1 MSALL
6 GLIVVA
12 MAATFAYRAWRR
24 DRLQQARARSTK
36 RTRRRA
42 STDVFDDQ
50 TTAQRVAEFVR
61 LARRADKRGDVDD
74 ARILYQKAAY
84 GFGSLDPEQ
93 IDALRAEVA
102 DFALRDPLYRKGVD
116 LIRDYL
122 IVHPGTLQSELG
134 RQTGANREVFS
145 YLAYYAEANGE
156 IKRVRQGRSYR
167 LYLPEQS
174 VPPPST
180 KQRPRRNR
188 RSEAAKTQELSADRS
203 GKSDRS

>member
-36 RTRRRA
+36 GPRRRA
-42 STDVFDDQ
+42 SAHVFDDQ

-61 LARRADKRGDVDD
+61 LARRADKRGDIDD

-84 GFGSLDPEQ
+84 GFGSLEPEQ

-102 DFALRDPLYRKGVD
+102 AFALRDPLYRKGVD
-116 LIRDYL
+116 LIRDYVA
-122 IVHPGTLQSELG
+122 VHPGALQSELG
-134 RQTGANREVFS
+134 RQTGANREVFN
-145 YLAYYAEANGE
+145 YLVYYAEANGE

-167 LYLPEQS
+167 LYLPEQDLP
-174 VPPPST
+174 VPGK

-188 RSEAAKTQELSADRS
+188 PTKAESTQEGSANRS
-203 GKSDRS
+203 DKNG